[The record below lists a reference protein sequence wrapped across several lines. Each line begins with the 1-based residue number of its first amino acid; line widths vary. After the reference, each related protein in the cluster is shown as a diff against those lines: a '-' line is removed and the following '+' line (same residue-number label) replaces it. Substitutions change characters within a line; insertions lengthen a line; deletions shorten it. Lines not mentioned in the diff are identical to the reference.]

1 MRYCRSLLPITVFCH
16 AVFGQALTP
25 GFQFPPNVK
34 PGDSPAITGTGLAG
48 ITAVTLKSPGKPDLA
63 AIGLRATP
71 TSVTFTVPPT
81 ASGSYTVD
89 VSPGAIAGIP
99 LTVAPT
105 VVTPASP
112 APTPPTTGAE
122 PMPRVYMPDGQLKSH
137 SIRIYVTRDVQEGQ
151 NPKLRLLRSH
161 EITKKKM
168 SEATRYEPTFVAP
181 GTNWAETVDEQQV
194 RPNGTLLLF
203 DVSKEEFELKAMVRV
218 LPVVSWTEGGGE
230 RIAVGSREV
239 NLGDIGRA
247 AGWTGLIVGV
257 ALAIILVLAWRAGGN
272 PLLLLAGV
280 DGHLSLSQTQV
291 ACWTLGIGG
300 VVLGYGL
307 IRLDIPNIPSSLL
320 VLMGASLATGG
331 IGFFQDAQQQQAAVN
346 AGAVP
351 VRRDLAWGDLVRI
364 FKAGQPQDPPELSL
378 AKAQMLFWTVLLL
391 VLFISKSILDG
402 EIWDVPWPLVALMG
416 FSQAG
421 YLAPKVAP
429 PPSQLPQPVPQPT
442 PAQQPAPA
450 AGAAAA
456 AAAAAGAPPAP

>member
-1 MRYCRSLLPITVFCH
+1 
-16 AVFGQALTP
+16 
-25 GFQFPPNVK
+25 
-34 PGDSPAITGTGLAG
+34 
-48 ITAVTLKSPGKPDLA
+48 
-63 AIGLRATP
+63 
-71 TSVTFTVPPT
+71 
-81 ASGSYTVD
+81 
-89 VSPGAIAGIP
+89 
-99 LTVAPT
+99 
-105 VVTPASP
+105 
-112 APTPPTTGAE
+112 
-122 PMPRVYMPDGQLKSH
+122 MPDGQLKSH
-137 SIRIYVTRDVQEGQ
+137 AIRIYVTRDIQEAQ
-151 NPKLRLLRSH
+151 NPRLSFLRSH
-161 EITKKKM
+161 EITQKKM
-168 SEATRYEPTFVAP
+168 SEATRYQPIFVEP
-181 GTNWAETVDEQQV
+181 GTNWPETVDGQQV

-218 LPVVSWTEGGGE
+218 LPVVSWTENGVE
-230 RIAVGSREV
+230 RTAAGSREV

-257 ALAIILVLAWRAGGN
+257 VVAIILVVAWRAAGN

-346 AGAVP
+346 AGAAP

-429 PPSQLPQPVPQPT
+429 PPSPQAQ
-442 PAQQPAPA
+442 AQQPAQPQPPPA
-450 AGAAAA
+450 T
-456 AAAAAGAPPAP
+456 AAAAAGAGAAPGGPAQGAPPAPAPQQPPPKI